1 MITQESFSFYIML
14 SVLAPIIG
22 AFSLLFLFLFE
33 KRLDQLEKEKNELL
47 LKQELQE
54 AKYNQLN
61 QQIQP
66 HFFFN
71 TLNIILSL
79 ARLNRKQELI
89 SAIEVLSKYFKF
101 KYKQTDPLIT
111 IEEEIEYTQ
120 YYLDI
125 QRLRFRD
132 RLDVVWNVEESCKTY
147 LVPPYLLQTLV
158 ENAFKHGLERN
169 PGQGKLIILLH
180 EQISRVYLE
189 VWNSTATDSDRLN
202 HHKSDRGIGLLNIK
216 KRLQMLFPEEDILIQ
231 LNEEAKGTSVQV
243 FWPRTKREHNN
254 MS

>member
-33 KRLDQLEKEKNELL
+33 KRLDQLEKEKHELL
-47 LKQELQE
+47 LEQELQE

-79 ARLNRKQELI
+79 ARLNRKAELI

-111 IEEEIEYTQ
+111 IEEEIQYTR

-132 RLDVVWNVEESCKTY
+132 RLDVVWSVEESCKAS

-158 ENAFKHGLERN
+158 ENAFKHGLEKN
-169 PGQGKLIILLH
+169 PGQGKLIIILN
-180 EQISRVYLE
+180 EQRNRVYLE
-189 VWNSTATDSDRLN
+189 VWNSSAAAPESPDHEKD
-202 HHKSDRGIGLLNIK
+202 DRGVGLLNIQ
-216 KRLQMLFPEEDILIQ
+216 KRLQMLFPQEEILIQ
-231 LNEEAKGTSVQV
+231 LNEETKGTSVQV
-243 FWPRTKREHNN
+243 FWPHTTKE
-254 MS
+254 MTKT

>member
-111 IEEEIEYTQ
+111 IDEEIEYTQ
-120 YYLDI
+120 YYLEI

-132 RLDVVWNVEESCKTY
+132 RLDVVWNVEECCRVS

-158 ENAFKHGLERN
+158 ENAFKHGLERS
-169 PGQGKLIILLH
+169 PGQGKLMIILH
-180 EQISRVYLE
+180 EQGKRVYLE
-189 VWNSTATDSDRLN
+189 VWNSTATATDQLAPQE
-202 HHKSDRGIGLLNIK
+202 SDRGIGLLNIQ
-216 KRLQMLFPEEDILIQ
+216 KRLQMLFPKEEILIN
-231 LNEEAKGTSVQV
+231 LNEETKGTSVQV
-243 FWPRTKREHNN
+243 FWPRTTKEDKN